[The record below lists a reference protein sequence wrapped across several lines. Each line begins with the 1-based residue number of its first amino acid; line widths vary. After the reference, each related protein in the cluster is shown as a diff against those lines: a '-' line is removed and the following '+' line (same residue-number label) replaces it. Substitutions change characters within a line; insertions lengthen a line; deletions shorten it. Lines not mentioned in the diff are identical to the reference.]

1 MEQRGKMEPVRLNK
15 FLSEVGVCSRR
26 EADRLVEEGQILVN
40 GKPAENGMRVTERDH
55 ILVRGVEISGEN
67 ISGEKAERVVLAVN
81 KPRGV
86 VCTTATFPG
95 EKNIVELVNYP
106 TRLYPVGRLDKTSE
120 GLVLM
125 TNYGELVNHV
135 LRARND
141 HEKEYVVSVD
151 KPLTEEML
159 DAMRRG
165 IPLKELG
172 VTTKPCKV
180 RQTSEYVFHIVLT
193 QGLNR
198 QIRRMCEYLGLHV
211 RRLKRVRIMGIQLG
225 DIPLGGYRRLSESEI
240 RALMGETVKK
250 TPKWH
255 ISDRLQRGEERSK

>member
-1 MEQRGKMEPVRLNK
+1 MEQKETQAGVRLNK
-15 FLSEVGVCSRR
+15 YLSEAGVCSRR
-26 EADRLVEEGQILVN
+26 EADRLVEQGLITVN
-40 GKPAENGMRVTERDH
+40 GRPAENGMRVGPEDRIIVNGREVAGPEEER
-55 ILVRGVEISGEN
+55 I
-67 ISGEKAERVVLAVN
+67 VLAVN

-86 VCTTATFPG
+86 VCTTASFPG
-95 EKNIVELVNYP
+95 EKNIVDLVNYP
-106 TRLYPVGRLDKTSE
+106 KRLYPVGRLDKNSE

-135 LRARND
+135 LRSRNH

-151 KPLTEEML
+151 QPVTEEMM

-172 VTTKPCKV
+172 VTTQPC
-180 RQTSEYVFHIVLT
+180 RCHQTGERVFHIVLT

-225 DIPLGGYRRLSESEI
+225 DIPLGGYRRLSDQEVD
-240 RALMGETVKK
+240 ALMRNHST
-250 TPKWH
+250 
-255 ISDRLQRGEERSK
+255 DRGFRQ